1 MRRSKSHNGGP
12 LHGRTVYVPRMTYG
26 GARAFVAA
34 LRSVGIDAKLSPAS
48 DEDTLLIG
56 LAYTSGDECLPERV
70 TLGNFLKV
78 VQAPGFD
85 PAKTAFFMPTA
96 GGPCRF
102 GQYAPYARHL
112 LSQLGYDDVMI
123 FSPTSENS
131 YDGVGEHAQELM
143 RTAWR
148 ALVAS
153 DILRKM
159 LLRTRPYER
168 RTGDSD
174 QVYEDSLNDLC
185 AIVERQQ
192 VGRRRRLR
200 LMQECLMRARHSF
213 RSVPADYR
221 EPRPLIGIVGEIFC
235 RLNRFS
241 NQETIRAIERHGGE
255 AWISDMAE
263 WVYYTN
269 AGHRRRLV
277 REGKKRSL
285 AMVGLAVKELV
296 QKRDEHALYRHFHD
310 DFIGYEEPQT
320 IEDVLRHSEPYLPS
334 EGALGEMVLSV
345 GKAVYLYHK
354 GADGIADISP
364 FTCMNGIVSEAIFP
378 RVSREHH
385 DIPIRTFYFD
395 GKPAALDRD
404 VGIFMELVRTYQ
416 KRKRRS
422 RRLPQCFGRT
432 TDGSATG
439 NGS

>member
-1 MRRSKSHNGGP
+1 MLRSKTQTRGP
-12 LHGRTVYVPRMTYG
+12 LYGRTVYVPRMTYG

-34 LRSVGIDAKLSPAS
+34 LRSVGLDAALSPPS
-48 DEDTLLIG
+48 DEDTLLLG
-56 LAYTSGDECLPERV
+56 AAYTSGDECLPERV

-78 VQAPGFD
+78 LQAPGFD
-85 PAKTAFFMPTA
+85 PSKTAFFMPTA

-102 GQYAPYARHL
+102 GQYAPYARHV

-131 YDGVGEHAQELM
+131 YDGVGTQARELM

-153 DILRKM
+153 DILRKV

-168 RTGDSD
+168 NPGDAD
-174 QVYEDSLNDLC
+174 EVYEESLDDLC
-185 AIVERQQ
+185 AVVQKPNVRH
-192 VGRRRRLR
+192 RRRLR
-200 LMQECLMRARHSF
+200 LVRDCLIRARGRF

-241 NQETIRAIERHGGE
+241 NQEVIRAVERHGGE

-269 AGHRRRLV
+269 CGHRRRLL
-277 REGKKRSL
+277 REGKGRSL
-285 AMVGLAVKELV
+285 AMLGLRIKEAV
-296 QKRDEHALYRHFHD
+296 QKQDEHALYKHFHK
-310 DFIGYEEPQT
+310 DFVGYEEPRT
-320 IEDVLRHSEPYLPS
+320 IEEVLRHSEPYLPA

-364 FTCMNGIVSEAIFP
+364 FTCMNGIVSEAVFP
-378 RVSREHH
+378 RVSREHD

-395 GKPAALDRD
+395 GKPAPLDRD
-404 VGIFMELVRTYQ
+404 LGIFMELVGAYQ

-422 RRLPQCFGRT
+422 RRLPPCFGEAGDR
-432 TDGSATG
+432 SATA
-439 NGS
+439 SDS

>member
-1 MRRSKSHNGGP
+1 MFRSKRQDPGP
-12 LHGRTVYVPRMTYG
+12 LYGRTVYVPRMTYG

-34 LRSVGIDAKLSPAS
+34 LRSVGVNATLSPAS
-48 DEDTLLIG
+48 DEDTLLLG
-56 LAYTSGDECLPERV
+56 AAYTSGDECLPERV

-78 VQAPGFD
+78 LRTPGFE

-102 GQYAPYARHL
+102 GQYAPYARHV

-131 YDGVGEHAQELM
+131 YDGVGDQGGALM
-143 RTAWR
+143 RNAWR

-159 LLRTRPYER
+159 LLRTRPYELSS
-168 RTGDSD
+168 GDAD
-174 QVYEDSLNDLC
+174 HVYEESLDDLC
-185 AIVERQQ
+185 AVVEKPEVRH
-192 VGRRRRLR
+192 RAALR
-200 LMQECLMRARHSF
+200 LLQDCLIRARERF
-213 RSVPADYR
+213 RAVPADYR

-241 NQETIRAIERHGGE
+241 NQEVIKAVERHGGE

-269 AGHRRRLV
+269 CGHRRRLAHD
-277 REGKKRSL
+277 GKSRSL
-285 AMVGLAVKELV
+285 AMLGLRVKEAV
-296 QKRDEHALYRHFHD
+296 QKRDEHALYRHYHD
-310 DFIGYEEPQT
+310 DFVGYEEPGT
-320 IEDVLRHSEPYLPS
+320 IEEVLRHSEPYLPA

-354 GADGIADISP
+354 GADGVADISP
-364 FTCMNGIVSEAIFP
+364 FTCMNGIVSEAVFP
-378 RVSREHH
+378 RVSNEHD

-404 VGIFMELVRTYQ
+404 LGIFMELVRTYQ
-416 KRKRRS
+416 RRKRCS
-422 RRLPQCFGRT
+422 RRLPRCFGNAGR
-432 TDGSATG
+432 GSSKARDL
-439 NGS
+439 